1 MEQKTRK
8 YQFKFINFEKAFL
21 LLRDRVEI
29 LKKDPDNELIQAAI
43 IQTFEFTF
51 ELSWKLIK
59 AFLEYKGVD
68 CQPYPRDIIKAAFQ
82 NGLIA
87 NGDVWI
93 EALGDSN
100 KTSHTYNGDF
110 SRQMTTRILQEYMTI
125 FEELYNEIKKEY
137 E

>member
-1 MEQKTRK
+1 MKQEIYK

-21 LLRDRVEI
+21 LLCERVEI
-29 LKKDPDNELIQAAI
+29 LRKDPDNEMFQAAI

-82 NGLIA
+82 NGLIK
-87 NGDVWI
+87 NNILLKSEID
-93 EALGDSN
+93 
-100 KTSHTYNGDF
+100 TYAQDF
-110 SRQMTTRILQEYMTI
+110 WSKVRI
-125 FEELYNEIKKEY
+125 
-137 E
+137 